1 MSFDED
7 KYKYLNL
14 TPRTH
19 ISVETTKNDFSQ
31 KADLIKKN
39 KYKYDKVD
47 EGLNK
52 LIYLGKIIKN
62 YFPHKEQYIRR
73 RELFNLKNLSN
84 NKLTPFQIYLKKK
97 KIISEKLNSKR
108 NFEPKL
114 KTIKSEKTF
123 KSRCNNNKNIFIT
136 KSTKRLNT
144 PIIYNNTTECYFKN
158 KFIKS
163 AVEQS
168 NKNTKN
174 NWQFKTLALTETNF
188 SSKEHNK
195 DRNDLNKFRYLLSI
209 SNFVK
214 NKSKK
219 NMNDFRY
226 EKDKMLLLNKE
237 KILKKKKN
245 INLFNEIKSSQ
256 DNVDTKTAK
265 TITEEYY
272 KIPHHEIPLID
283 LSNFSKK
290 NNQFYNFIIRNN
302 LKSII
307 SNRNKK

>member
-114 KTIKSEKTF
+114 KMVKSEKTF
-123 KSRCNNNKNIFIT
+123 KSKCNNNKNIFIT
-136 KSTKRLNT
+136 KSTKKLNI
-144 PIIYNNTTECYFKN
+144 PNIYNNTTECYFKN

-195 DRNDLNKFRYLLSI
+195 DRNDLNKFRYLKYYFQNI
-209 SNFVK
+209 
-214 NKSKK
+214 KK
-219 NMNDFRY
+219 ANIFL
-226 EKDKMLLLNKE
+226 E
-237 KILKKKKN
+237 ILIDN
-245 INLFNEIKSSQ
+245 INKLQ
-256 DNVDTKTAK
+256 
-265 TITEEYY
+265 
-272 KIPHHEIPLID
+272 
-283 LSNFSKK
+283 LSKDF
-290 NNQFYNFIIRNN
+290 
-302 LKSII
+302 L
-307 SNRNKK
+307 

>member
-1 MSFDED
+1 M
-7 KYKYLNL
+7 
-14 TPRTH
+14 
-19 ISVETTKNDFSQ
+19 
-31 KADLIKKN
+31 
-39 KYKYDKVD
+39 
-47 EGLNK
+47 
-52 LIYLGKIIKN
+52 
-62 YFPHKEQYIRR
+62 
-73 RELFNLKNLSN
+73 KNLSN

-114 KTIKSEKTF
+114 KTVKSEKTF

-136 KSTKRLNT
+136 KSTKKLNT

-265 TITEEYY
+265 TITEENY
-272 KIPHHEIPLID
+272 KIPNHEIPLID

>member
-97 KIISEKLNSKR
+97 ENNFRKIK
-108 NFEPKL
+108 
-114 KTIKSEKTF
+114 F
-123 KSRCNNNKNIFIT
+123 KK
-136 KSTKRLNT
+136 
-144 PIIYNNTTECYFKN
+144 
-158 KFIKS
+158 
-163 AVEQS
+163 
-168 NKNTKN
+168 
-174 NWQFKTLALTETNF
+174 
-188 SSKEHNK
+188 
-195 DRNDLNKFRYLLSI
+195 KFRT
-209 SNFVK
+209 
-214 NKSKK
+214 
-219 NMNDFRY
+219 
-226 EKDKMLLLNKE
+226 
-237 KILKKKKN
+237 
-245 INLFNEIKSSQ
+245 EIK
-256 DNVDTKTAK
+256 NG
-265 TITEEYY
+265 
-272 KIPHHEIPLID
+272 KIRK
-283 LSNFSKK
+283 NF
-290 NNQFYNFIIRNN
+290 
-302 LKSII
+302 
-307 SNRNKK
+307 